1 MDKIIRL
8 IRAILYT
15 MITLT
20 VSTIV
25 IIINVLI
32 FDIFYNMT
40 PIWYFIVF
48 ILVNMGITYKFY
60 KIID

>member
-15 MITLT
+15 MIALT

-25 IIINVLI
+25 IIINVSI